1 MDFLEGPTYVC
12 ASGRCSVSRL
22 QQFGIVSEKLHMDFL
37 GSRLRVCV
45 WLVFCRTFP
54 TIWNRFREAPHGFP
68 WVPLTCVCVWL
79 VFCKTFPRTWNP
91 FREAP
96 HRFQGDAAKPDT
108 VMVDRGKGFYNIG
121 TGNITTKFRQAP
133 ADHDLKN
140 LMGNCAAVQPG
151 HMQEILLHETA
162 VGWIRHRLTTAT
174 PSQCWLETPT
184 QYEKG
189 LKGVVEDVNAN
200 LDVEGLCNNL
210 LKRVDGVIESSG
222 GQVKW

>member
-1 MDFLEGPTYVC
+1 
-12 ASGRCSVSRL
+12 
-22 QQFGIVSEKLHMDFL
+22 MDFL
-37 GSRLRVCV
+37 GSRLR
-45 WLVFCRTFP
+45 
-54 TIWNRFREAPHGFP
+54 
-68 WVPLTCVCVWL
+68 VCVWL

-121 TGNITTKFRQAP
+121 TGNITTKFRQAL

-162 VGWIRHRLTTAT
+162 VGWIRHRLTTTT

-184 QYEKG
+184 QYEER
-189 LKGVVEDVNAN
+189 LKGVVEDVARI
-200 LDVEGLCNNL
+200 LTLRGFATTCSS
-210 LKRVDGVIESSG
+210 ESME
-222 GQVKW
+222 